1 MKRDTEQP
9 QKSRAKQAKLLGRD
23 AGLSV
28 ESQQFKLD
36 YLPLQPAMQ
45 RMAESLLGSEDDAA
59 DVVQDCFVT
68 LWNEREKL
76 RWVVNR
82 EAWCITLVKRR
93 CADVLR
99 KRKPTVEIDERTM
112 AIAEEQSRDDEERL
126 RIALQMVDRLPKR
139 QAQVV
144 RLKHFDS
151 ADTDHIA
158 KAMHITPGNV
168 YTLLSR
174 AYSSLKQM
182 ILEYENR

>member
-1 MKRDTEQP
+1 MKRDTE
-9 QKSRAKQAKLLGRD
+9 
-23 AGLSV
+23 
-28 ESQQFKLD
+28 QFKLD

-59 DVVQDCFVT
+59 DVVQDCFMT
-68 LWNEREKL
+68 LWEEREKL
-76 RWVVNR
+76 RHVVNR

-93 CADVLR
+93 CVDVLR

-112 AIAEEQSRDDEERL
+112 ALADEECHDGEERL
-126 RIALQMVDRLPKR
+126 RLALHLIDQLPER
-139 QAQVV
+139 QAKAV
-144 RLKHFDS
+144 RLKHFNA
-151 ADTDHIA
+151 ADTDSIANTLHIS
-158 KAMHITPGNV
+158 TGNV

>member
-1 MKRDTEQP
+1 MKRDTEQ
-9 QKSRAKQAKLLGRD
+9 
-23 AGLSV
+23 
-28 ESQQFKLD
+28 FKHD

-45 RMAESLLGSEDDAA
+45 RMAEHLLGSEEDAA

-76 RWVVNR
+76 RRVVNR

-93 CADVLR
+93 CVDLLR
-99 KRKPTVEIDERTM
+99 KRRPTVEVNERTM
-112 AIAEEQSRDDEERL
+112 AMAEEMTSASEERL
-126 RIALQMVDRLPKR
+126 RLAMTLIDRLPER
-139 QAQVV
+139 QAQAV
-144 RLKHFDS
+144 RLKHFDG
-151 ADTDHIA
+151 ADADRIA
-158 KAMHITPGNV
+158 EVMHINTGNV

>member
-1 MKRDTEQP
+1 MKQETE
-9 QKSRAKQAKLLGRD
+9 
-23 AGLSV
+23 
-28 ESQQFKLD
+28 QFKLD

-45 RMAESLLGSEDDAA
+45 RMAEALLGNEDDAA

-76 RWVVNR
+76 RRVVNR

-93 CADVLR
+93 CVDLLR

-112 AIAEEQSRDDEERL
+112 ALAEEEADAGEERL
-126 RIALQMVDRLPKR
+126 RLALQMVDRLPER
-139 QAQVV
+139 QAQAV
-144 RLKHFDS
+144 RLKHFEA
-151 ADTDHIA
+151 ADTDRIA
-158 KAMHITPGNV
+158 QELHITSGNV

-174 AYSSLKQM
+174 AYSTLKQM

>member
-1 MKRDTEQP
+1 MKQDTERFKRD
-9 QKSRAKQAKLLGRD
+9 
-23 AGLSV
+23 
-28 ESQQFKLD
+28 F
-36 YLPLQPAMQ
+36 LPLQPAMQ

-76 RWVVNR
+76 RRVVNR
-82 EAWCITLVKRR
+82 EAWCIMLVKRR
-93 CADVLR
+93 CVDLLR

-112 AIAEEQSRDDEERL
+112 ALADEESNDNEERL
-126 RIALQMVDRLPKR
+126 RLALQMVDRLPER

-144 RLKHFDS
+144 RLKHYDA
-151 ADTDHIA
+151 ADTQQIA
-158 KAMHITPGNV
+158 DALHITPGNV

-174 AYSSLKQM
+174 AYGSLKQM